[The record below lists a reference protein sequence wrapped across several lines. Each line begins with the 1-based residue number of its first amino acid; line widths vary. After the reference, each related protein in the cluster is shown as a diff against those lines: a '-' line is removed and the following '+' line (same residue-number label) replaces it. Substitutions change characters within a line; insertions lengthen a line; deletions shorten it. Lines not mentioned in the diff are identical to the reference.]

1 MFVDGVQVVAD
12 RKVLTLNQA
21 DAAIRLAAA
30 QQRME
35 SAAPQRDYLHRR
47 AEEITP
53 LSLPVAE

>member
-1 MFVDGVQVVAD
+1 
-12 RKVLTLNQA
+12 VLTLDQA

-35 SAAPQRDYLHRR
+35 SAAPQRDYLHRP

-53 LSLPVAE
+53 LSLPVAD